1 MRSQISSHIK
11 VPRVFTERTRRGD
24 RLNSR
29 QNPSPPLMKSGD
41 FCCKI
46 VRDYQRLTINSIP
59 SPMKLQRTTVILVL
73 LALGLAGFVYY
84 FEFRRPARQEVVEE
98 KERQLFSFEENQVQ
112 SVTVK
117 IEDSRLAFERQA
129 ETDSSK
135 WLMTQPESAPAS
147 DASLAFLLS
156 KLVNATSDRV
166 LTVEP
171 EQLQDYGL
179 DEPRAIVEITLDN
192 RETHQL
198 RLGNKDFTN
207 SSLYALIDSENA
219 IASLTVETVEP
230 EEQTDD
236 VEGTVDLENASV
248 DKVEAEEQTD
258 ENEVNVEL
266 EDDSTDEREEN
277 DNTAEVDS
285 TREEVDSSSDSQV
298 EGEVNAEGDRLVET
312 ERMTVDPG
320 EESSES
326 QREVETKELK
336 VVLVPADFEYAVDR
350 PLSEWKKAEE
360 ETSDATADEASD
372 EEEDSEERSPEET
385 DDADE

>member
-1 MRSQISSHIK
+1 
-11 VPRVFTERTRRGD
+11 
-24 RLNSR
+24 
-29 QNPSPPLMKSGD
+29 
-41 FCCKI
+41 
-46 VRDYQRLTINSIP
+46 
-59 SPMKLQRTTVILVL
+59 MKLQRTTVILVL

-117 IEDSRLAFERQA
+117 IDDSRLAFERQA

-156 KLVNATSDRV
+156 KLVNAASDRA

-171 EQLQDYGL
+171 AQLQDYGL

-207 SSLYALIDSENA
+207 SSLYALVDSENA
-219 IASLTVETVEP
+219 IANLTVKTVES

-236 VEGTVDLENASV
+236 VEVTVDLENASV
-248 DKVEAEEQTD
+248 EKVEAEEQTA
-258 ENEVNVEL
+258 ENEVTVDL
-266 EDDSTDEREEN
+266 EDDSTDEEGEN
-277 DNTAEVDS
+277 DDTVDDSTDEEEDNDDTAEVDS
-285 TREEVDSSSDSQV
+285 TIEGADSSSDSQV
-298 EGEVNAEGDRLVET
+298 KGEVNAEGYPVVET
-312 ERMTVDPG
+312 EEITVDPE